1 MKSTAHKISWLSL
14 FLLLALAFSAGTV
27 HAQSEEKR
35 DQPAQPGGQ
44 TGSMPG
50 QESMEGRREGQG
62 SMVQMT

>member
-1 MKSTAHKISWLSL
+1 MRSTAYKISWVSL
-14 FLLLALAFSAGTV
+14 LLLLALAFSAGTM

-50 QESMEGRREGQG
+50 QERMEGRQEGQG
-62 SMVQMT
+62 NTVQMT